1 MSDNEDN
8 LADLQE
14 GGDKKIATANA
25 GKKKNKNKKKDKGK
39 GKPAEETN
47 ATADTTV
54 ATTQED
60 TKEEEG
66 GQVEPE
72 KAVESE

>member
-8 LADLQE
+8 LVDLQE

-25 GKKKNKNKKKDKGK
+25 GKKNKKNKKKNGK
-39 GKPAEETN
+39 RKPAEETN

-60 TKEEEG
+60 TKEEER

>member
-8 LADLQE
+8 LVDLQE

-25 GKKKNKNKKKDKGK
+25 GKKNKKNKKKNGK
-39 GKPAEETN
+39 GKPAEEIIN
-47 ATADTTV
+47 TAETTV

-60 TKEEEG
+60 TKEEER